1 MGFSLGCYGKTL
13 KDNIVK
19 FKNKIK
25 FKKKKKG
32 GEKKTLKEFLAN
44 TIEYLLGL

>member
-25 FKKKKKG
+25 FKKKRK
-32 GEKKTLKEFLAN
+32 GEKKK
-44 TIEYLLGL
+44 LLRNFWPTQ